1 MRSCAKINVFL
12 KITGVC
18 DGYHELASRFV
29 LVESLYDEL
38 SFTKKNAKRFT
49 VKGDFSCELHQN
61 TIHKAYITLRDSL
74 ANPGVLDAFFA
85 SHVVEVEKCIKEG
98 SGLGGGSSNAAAFL
112 NLCNETL
119 GLGLTLDALAKIGES
134 VGADVPFFVYGYKS
148 ANVSGIGE
156 VVESFDEPHEDYE
169 VVTPEVHCDTRRV
182 YKAFRERFF
191 KTAEEQIWFDK
202 SSAEVLKKTSALQAN
217 DLLTPALY
225 LYPELQEFV
234 DRGMYMS
241 GSGSSF
247 FKPVSQN

>member
-12 KITGVC
+12 KITGVR

-38 SFTKKNAKRFT
+38 VFTKKNAKKFT
-49 VKGDFSCELHQN
+49 LEGDFGCELHQN
-61 TIHKAYITLRDSL
+61 TIYKAYEALK
-74 ANPGVLDAFFA
+74 DAVPSGELERFFT
-85 SHVVEVEKCIKEG
+85 SHTVEVEKHIKEG

-119 GLGLTLDALAKIGES
+119 ELGLTLDTLAKIGES

-156 VVESFDEPHEDYE
+156 VVEDFDEPHEDYGI
-169 VVTPEVHCDTRRV
+169 VTPEVCCDTKKV

-202 SSAEVLKKTSALQAN
+202 GSTEVLKETSALDAN
-217 DLLTPALY
+217 DLLAPALH
-225 LYPELQEFV
+225 LYPELQGFV
-234 DRGMYMS
+234 EQGMYMS

-247 FKPVSQN
+247 FTKNVREK